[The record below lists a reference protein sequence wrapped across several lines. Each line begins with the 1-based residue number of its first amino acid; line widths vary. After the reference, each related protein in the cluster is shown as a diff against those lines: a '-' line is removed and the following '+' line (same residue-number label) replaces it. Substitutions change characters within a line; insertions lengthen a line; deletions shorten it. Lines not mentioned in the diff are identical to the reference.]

1 MEITIKPPNGCN
13 PNEIKHEARH
23 IQNGFVEISTYPN
36 GVKIVYTYM
45 NGKMNAVSSK
55 PLIKIDDYTWQVPD

>member
-1 MEITIKPPNGCN
+1 MEISIIPPVGCN
-13 PNEIKHEARH
+13 PSNIKHEVKH

-36 GVKIVYTYM
+36 GVEIVYTYM

-55 PLIKIDDYTWQVPD
+55 PLIKIDDCTWQVPD